1 MKKIKIL
8 TITLLIVAIT
18 MIAFVGIYIPEQ
30 NRIENK
36 MRDYDFAMDLKGAR
50 NIKLKVNTQTK
61 TVIKDANGNEV
72 EDTETQNLTDEQ
84 LTEKGYVK
92 EEVPTNS
99 EEVKNLENYKKTQK
113 VIEKRLEKLGVTNYI
128 IKLDELT
135 GDIIIEL
142 TENDRTDEVI
152 SNLNTAGKFEIVD
165 STTKEV
171 LMTNSDIKQA
181 RVMYGQGSSTGT
193 GTSVYLEIEFN
204 KEGAKKLEEIS
215 NQYVT
220 KENTQEDTTTNT
232 TNETTQNAEDVA
244 TEENQTD
251 ATSETE
257 TAQKQI
263 TMNIDDQEIMTTSFD
278 EPVRTGKLQLSIGT
292 ASTNTETLQG
302 YIDQASNMASVLDSG
317 NMPVKYNV
325 SENQYVLSDITDKEV
340 TMAIYVILAIIVIAM
355 LALLIRFRKLGVAG
369 VISYI
374 GFISLFMIVVR
385 YTNVV
390 ISLEGILGIIM
401 ALILNYILVN
411 QILSKV
417 NNMKIAYK
425 DFFIKIIPVII
436 MVVAFSFINWTPIS
450 SFGMLMFWG
459 IALMAI
465 YNSIITN
472 SLLKIETRKEK

>member
-1 MKKIKIL
+1 ML
-8 TITLLIVAIT
+8 
-18 MIAFVGIYIPEQ
+18 F
-30 NRIENK
+30 R
-36 MRDYDFAMDLKGAR
+36 
-50 NIKLKVNTQTK
+50 
-61 TVIKDANGNEV
+61 
-72 EDTETQNLTDEQ
+72 
-84 LTEKGYVK
+84 
-92 EEVPTNS
+92 S
-99 EEVKNLENYKKTQK
+99 
-113 VIEKRLEKLGVTNYI
+113 
-128 IKLDELT
+128 
-135 GDIIIEL
+135 
-142 TENDRTDEVI
+142 
-152 SNLNTAGKFEIVD
+152 
-165 STTKEV
+165 
-171 LMTNSDIKQA
+171 
-181 RVMYGQGSSTGT
+181 
-193 GTSVYLEIEFN
+193 
-204 KEGAKKLEEIS
+204 
-215 NQYVT
+215 
-220 KENTQEDTTTNT
+220 
-232 TNETTQNAEDVA
+232 

-436 MVVAFSFINWTPIS
+436 MVVTFSFINWTPIS

>member
-436 MVVAFSFINWTPIS
+436 MVVTFSFINWTPIS